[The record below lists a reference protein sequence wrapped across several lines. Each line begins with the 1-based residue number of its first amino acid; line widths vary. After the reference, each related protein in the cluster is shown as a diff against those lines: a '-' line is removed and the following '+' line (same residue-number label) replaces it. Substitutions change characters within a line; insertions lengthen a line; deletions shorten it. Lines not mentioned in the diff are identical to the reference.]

1 VWPPVS
7 SELLG
12 EADFSD
18 PDAPSAACGA
28 AVGTAAGIGSSSAS
42 LSASAAG
49 ACAGCCEGF
58 CLAGLVSGAGTG
70 SGSGSPTGSDWDSVE
85 GSAAGEETELESVSL
100 LGGATGCGAA
110 VGLSEGSAAD
120 AVSPDEAL
128 SAPAEGGSMNSNAA
142 GASDGSWVGSS
153 VGPTVDFAV
162 GLLDRLLLAEASSV
176 VSQHQHQHQ
185 QVSQERETYQT
196 GQDSAPQTSASDL

>member
-1 VWPPVS
+1 MWPPVS

-28 AVGTAAGIGSSSAS
+28 AVGAAAGIGSSPLSA
-42 LSASAAG
+42 SASAAG

-85 GSAAGEETELESVSL
+85 GSAAGEETGLESVSL
-100 LGGATGCGAA
+100 VGGATGSGAA

-128 SAPAEGGSMNSNAA
+128 SAPEEVESMNSNTT

-153 VGPTVDFAV
+153 VGPTMDFAV
-162 GLLDRLLLAEASSV
+162 GLLARLLPAEASSV
-176 VSQHQHQHQ
+176 VSQHQHR

-196 GQDSAPQTSASDL
+196 GQDSAPRTSASDL